1 MLLTKITTMSKEKV
15 HLREKVLAK
24 GMIGLYLDYSVKGK
38 RKQET
43 LKGIKLF
50 AKPKNKKER
59 DYNKEISNKAREIR
73 NNREHEIIANYYGET
88 VIYKPKTPFVE
99 FCEMIAKKKSD
110 QTSTQSVWLSM
121 IYQLKRFDRN
131 ARLIDLNEDW
141 QERWKNHLLNS
152 VKQNSAHS
160 YNNKVRTAIKE
171 AVDKKYIP
179 SQKLVKGIPYE
190 DVDRQYLT
198 NDEIQALIKTEC
210 SDEQLKRAFLFSCFT
225 GMRFSDVQRLSWNN
239 VTSDNGNTYLS
250 FKQKKTRWVENLP
263 INKQAKELMD
273 KFPNDSEKVFKGLKY
288 SAENNHKL
296 EVWVLRA
303 GIKKKI
309 TFHCARHTNAVLLLS
324 NGTDIYTVAK
334 MLGHRDIKS
343 TMVYLKFTDE
353 LKHKAMNALPSFE
366 F

>member
-1 MLLTKITTMSKEKV
+1 MSKEKV

-24 GMIGLYLDYSVKGK
+24 GMIGLYLDYSVQGK

-73 NNREHEIIANYYGET
+73 NKREHEIIANYYPENA
-88 VIYKPKTPFVE
+88 IYNPEKSFVE
-99 FCEMIAKKKSD
+99 FCEEIAENKNE
-110 QTSTQSVWLSM
+110 QTSTQSVWISM
-121 IYQLKRFDRN
+121 IYQLRRFDCN
-131 ARLIDLNEDW
+131 ARLMDLNEDW
-141 QERWKNHLLNS
+141 QESWKNHLLKS
-152 VKQNSAHS
+152 VKQNSAHT

-171 AVDKKYIP
+171 AVEKKYIH

-190 DVDRQYLT
+190 EVERQYLT
-198 NDEIQALIKTEC
+198 NDEIQALYKTEC
-210 SDEQLKRAFLFSCFT
+210 TDDQFKRAFLFSCYT
-225 GMRFSDVQRLSWNN
+225 GMRFSDIKRLCWSN
-239 VTSDNGNTYLS
+239 VSKDNGNTYLS
-250 FKQKKTRWVENLP
+250 FKQKKTRLVENLP
-263 INKQAKELMD
+263 IKKEAEILMD
-273 KFPNDSEKVFKGLKY
+273 NFPNDSERVFKGLKY

-296 EVWVLRA
+296 EVWVLKA

-309 TFHCARHTNAVLLLS
+309 TFHCARHTNAVMLL
-324 NGTDIYTVAK
+324 NCGTDVNTVSK

-353 LKHKAMNALPSFE
+353 LKHKAMNALPSFN

>member
-1 MLLTKITTMSKEKV
+1 MSKEKV

-24 GMIGLYLDYSVKGK
+24 GMIGLYLDYSVQGK

-43 LKGIKLF
+43 LKGIKIF

-73 NNREHEIIANYYGET
+73 NNREHEIIANYYGENA
-88 VIYKPKTPFVE
+88 IYKPEALFVE
-99 FCEMIAKKKSD
+99 FCEKIAENKNE
-110 QTSTQSVWLSM
+110 QTSTQSVWISM
-121 IYQLKRFDRN
+121 IYQLKRFDSN
-131 ARLIDLNEDW
+131 ARLMDLNEDW
-141 QERWKNHLLNS
+141 QERWKKHLLNS
-152 VKQNSAHS
+152 VKQNSAHT

-171 AVDKKYIP
+171 AVEKKYIH

-190 DVDRQYLT
+190 DVEIQYLN
-198 NDEIQALIKTEC
+198 NDDIQALIDTEC
-210 SDEQLKRAFLFSCFT
+210 ANELIRRVFLFSCFT
-225 GMRFSDVQRLSWNN
+225 GMRFSDIKRLCWSN
-239 VTSDNGNTYLS
+239 VSTDNENTYIR
-250 FKQKKTRWVENLP
+250 FKQKKTGSLESIP
-263 INKQAKELMD
+263 INEETRKLMEG
-273 KFPNDSEKVFKGLKY
+273 FTNENEKVFKGLKY

-296 EVWVLRA
+296 EVWVLKA

-324 NGTDIYTVAK
+324 NGTDPYTVAR

-353 LKHKAMNALPSFE
+353 LKHKAMNALPNFN